1 MEIARIFFFIALY
14 SLVACWLCNIM
25 TLFSRPHK
33 WCELLIFP
41 QLIWFA
47 LGIIVF
53 GYGEIYF
60 KPQTETQWYLVT
72 YGYPIF
78 LLPVQIWSC
87 NKFFLYTENK
97 CWTIKNFYIWRFLKW
112 FQCLCFL
119 QFGFYW
125 DMQLYGHKQ
134 HNYRNDAN
142 FRKLTGKVLCI
153 AF

>member
-1 MEIARIFFFIALY
+1 MEIARIFFSIALF
-14 SLVACWLCNIM
+14 SLGVCWLCNIM

-60 KPQTETQWYLVT
+60 KPQTEIQWYLVT

-87 NKFFLYTENK
+87 NKFVSLYQKQKQDNEKFLYLAISQMISMLMFSSV
-97 CWTIKNFYIWRFLKW
+97 WILLGYAVIWS
-112 FQCLCFL
+112 Q
-119 QFGFYW
+119 
-125 DMQLYGHKQ
+125 
-134 HNYRNDAN
+134 A
-142 FRKLTGKVLCI
+142 
-153 AF
+153 A